1 MFLEIDEIVS
11 EKLMN
16 GVSLSAMDKVTLAR
30 DVRRPKIQDYIDN
43 LFTDFFEQKGDM
55 LGKEDGSIYG
65 GIALFHG
72 KPVTVLGHRKG
83 NDLKENLACNFGM
96 PGPEGYRK
104 ALRLMEQAERF
115 GRPIITFIDT
125 PGAYPGLEAEQ
136 YGQSQAIAN
145 NLARMSSLT
154 VPIISIVTG
163 EGSSGGAL
171 AIGVANRVYMLENA
185 VYSILSPEGF
195 STILWKDASRKA
207 EACEIMKLTAQ
218 DLEELGVIDGIIE
231 EPKGGAHKNPVQ
243 LYCNLDRML
252 LSELSVLEN
261 KSGGE
266 LERARYKKF
275 RNMDEQFRT
284 LGGSR

>member
-16 GVSLSAMDKVTLAR
+16 NIPLSAMDKVNLAR
-30 DVRRPKIQDYIDN
+30 DVRRPKIQDYIEN

-72 KPVTVLGHRKG
+72 TPVTVLGHRKG
-83 NDLKENLACNFGM
+83 NDLKENIACNFGM

-104 ALRLMEQAERF
+104 ALRMMEQAERF

-125 PGAYPGLEAEQ
+125 PGAYPGIEAEQ

-145 NLARMSSLT
+145 NLARMSSLA

-171 AIGVANRVYMLENA
+171 AIGVANRVFMLENA
-185 VYSILSPEGF
+185 IYSILSPEGF
-195 STILWKDASRKA
+195 STILWNDASQKE
-207 EACEIMKLTAQ
+207 EASEVMKLTAQ
-218 DLEELGVIDGIIE
+218 DLKKLGVIDGIIE
-231 EPKGGAHKNPVQ
+231 EPKGGAHKNPKQ
-243 LYCNLDRML
+243 LYKNLDRML
-252 LSELSVLEN
+252 MRELSAMEN

-275 RNMDEQFRT
+275 RYMDEQFLT
-284 LGGSR
+284 LGGNR